1 MSKDDQD
8 KNKLKEEISIVEKL
22 KFWEEQDRINSSL
35 IPRVVK
41 MHEAITELSKTVNSY
56 SNLYAK
62 HESRIKNE
70 FNDKLNESRALQKS
84 LKEQSKTL
92 TDLAIQS
99 KDAIRK
105 IDDFKTK
112 DLVEIDKVINSK
124 FNESKKLIE
133 NNKIEGQEVIE
144 GVANK
149 IEKKI
154 NDLDLSI
161 VETSN
166 EMNEQILLLKK
177 RNNYLLFLIIIFG
190 LIGIYG
196 VIT

>member
-8 KNKLKEEISIVEKL
+8 KNKQKKDISIVEKL

-41 MHEAITELSKTVNSY
+41 MHETITELSKTVSSY

-62 HESRIKNE
+62 HESRIKSE
-70 FNDKLNESRALQKS
+70 FHDKLSESRALQKS
-84 LKEQSKTL
+84 LQEQSKTL

-112 DLVEIDKVINSK
+112 ALDFNIKYLNLVYDIAKKDYLLGIFRDGSSLPNSLLK
-124 FNESKKLIE
+124 SLSNEESKPSE
-133 NNKIEGQEVIE
+133 
-144 GVANK
+144 
-149 IEKKI
+149 
-154 NDLDLSI
+154 
-161 VETSN
+161 
-166 EMNEQILLLKK
+166 
-177 RNNYLLFLIIIFG
+177 
-190 LIGIYG
+190 
-196 VIT
+196 ITAKAT

>member
-8 KNKLKEEISIVEKL
+8 KNKLKEDISIVEKL

-41 MHEAITELSKTVNSY
+41 MHETITELSKTVNSY

-62 HESRIKNE
+62 HESRIKVE
-70 FNDKLNESRALQKS
+70 FHDKLNESKALQKS
-84 LKEQSKTL
+84 LQEQSKTL

>member
-41 MHEAITELSKTVNSY
+41 MHETITELSKTVNSY

>member
-8 KNKLKEEISIVEKL
+8 KNKQKKDISIVEKL

-41 MHEAITELSKTVNSY
+41 MHETITELSKTVSSY

-62 HESRIKNE
+62 HESRIKSE
-70 FNDKLNESRALQKS
+70 FHDKLSESRALQKS
-84 LKEQSKTL
+84 LIEQSKTL

-112 DLVEIDKVINSK
+112 DLVEIDEVIKSR

-133 NNKIEGQEVIE
+133 NNKVESQEVIE
-144 GVANK
+144 GVENK
-149 IEKKI
+149 IENKL
-154 NDLDLSI
+154 NDLDLRI
-161 VETSN
+161 VDTSN

-177 RNNYLLFLIIIFG
+177 RNNYLLFLIIILG

>member
-41 MHEAITELSKTVNSY
+41 MHETITELAKTVNSY

-62 HESRIKNE
+62 HESRIKVE
-70 FNDKLNESRALQKS
+70 FHDKLNESRALQKS
-84 LKEQSKTL
+84 LQEQSKTL